1 MQIVLNGESHPITL
15 PQTVAQLVDQLGL
28 TGKAIAIA
36 INRRV
41 IPAKKWQETTL
52 QPDDQVEVVR
62 AIGGG

>member
-1 MQIVLNGESHPITL
+1 MQIVLNGQPHPVAL
-15 PQTVAQLVDQLGL
+15 SQTVTELVDQLGL

>member
-1 MQIVLNGESHPITL
+1 MHIVLNGQPHEVEASL
-15 PQTVAQLVDQLGL
+15 TVTELVDQLGL

-41 IPAKKWQETTL
+41 ITSKKWGDTHFSEN
-52 QPDDQVEVVR
+52 DQVEVVR

>member
-1 MQIVLNGESHPITL
+1 MQIVLNGQPHPVAS

-41 IPAKKWQETTL
+41 IPAKKWEDTTL

>member
-1 MQIVLNGESHPITL
+1 MQIVLNGQPHPIVL
-15 PQTVAQLVDQLGL
+15 PQTVTQLVDQLGL